1 MKSTSVVVG
10 LLVGC
15 IIAACTNYFDNTGI
29 NAVSLFHQLLGL
41 LNSGGYFLVGCIQ
54 TGEGTDLASI
64 NRHPP
69 SPSFGCRHSNS
80 QYMDL

>member
-1 MKSTSVVVG
+1 MRHLLLTTTTGPIMKSTSVVVG

-41 LNSGGYFLVGCIQ
+41 LNGGGYFLV
-54 TGEGTDLASI
+54 A
-64 NRHPP
+64 
-69 SPSFGCRHSNS
+69 
-80 QYMDL
+80 